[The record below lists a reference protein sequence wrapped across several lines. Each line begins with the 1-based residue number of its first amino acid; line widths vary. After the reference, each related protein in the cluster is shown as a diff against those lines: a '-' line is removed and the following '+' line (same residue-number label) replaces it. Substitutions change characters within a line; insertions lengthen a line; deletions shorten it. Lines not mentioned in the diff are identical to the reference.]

1 MATSKSSEKTVVH
14 KLRGKKKEAGV
25 HKVQKRNTIS
35 SVNETII
42 ELTNKITKI
51 NKELAKARKETK
63 QLRAEIEVINSV
75 QAGLASKMDLHA
87 IYELIGEKVREV
99 FKVQVVDIVTYNA
112 ESNLISMPY
121 SYEKGDRSVFSPREP
136 YGFRQQVIRTGVPL
150 LISHNFVKLAAQY
163 NNPLLTGTW
172 PKSALFVPMMTEGRV
187 IGIISLQDIDR
198 ENAFSASDVQLLQT
212 LANAMSVA
220 IENARLFDET
230 QHRARELATVNTV
243 SAALVSELDL
253 NMLID
258 LVGEQL
264 RSVFKADIA
273 YVALLDQEKGI
284 INFPYQYGE
293 QHLEPIQLGQGLTSR
308 IIQTGAP
315 LLINEAMNQQRQ
327 QLGVA
332 LIGKQALSYLGVPI
346 FVSGEAIGVISVQST
361 RQEGRF
367 TENDQRLLNT
377 IASNVGIAFQNAR
390 LFKAEQQAREQAE
403 TLRSVAQALNRSLS
417 LKDVFDL
424 VLTEIQK
431 VIPYDSAGI
440 YQVLEN
446 RRVFAAGRG
455 FTNIDELIG
464 ISFEFNQHEDEIG
477 YLISR
482 SLKPIILADASK
494 SYPQYFSTGSHAA
507 TTIRSYLAVPI
518 IDNQNLI
525 GMITLDMEEPGF
537 YNEHYAQLAMAFAAQ
552 AATAINNASLFNQT
566 QRLLKETEQRAAEL
580 DILNSVSE
588 AMVKTL
594 DVNTMTKLVGEKVLE
609 IFDTDSV
616 EIMLLDPQ
624 TNLIHV
630 SFEYDKNEG
639 GYIDYVE
646 PFPLGTGL
654 ASKVIR
660 TGEPLMLNTLQEEID
675 NGAYFPP
682 EIIERGEGI
691 LSQSWLGV
699 PIKDKDQV
707 LGILALANQRPYA
720 FNDNQL
726 HLLETLSSNVGV
738 AIINARLY
746 QGEQQRVSELA
757 IINSVQ
763 AGLAS
768 KLDMQEIYDLVG
780 EKLRDIFHN
789 TDLSIIIYEPAM
801 NLIHMPYAF
810 EYGKRWAHDPI
821 PLPEY
826 GFIAHVFRTG
836 KTLVLNENVT
846 KAFEEYGGHILTG
859 PTKESGL
866 QGPFTLRVGNL
877 VVSDLYIEKSSVH
890 VPLVSGGQTR
900 GVIALENMEREH
912 AFSESDVRLLETLA
926 SSMSIALENARL
938 WEQEKLF
945 LKALQRELEI
955 GREIQAGFLP
965 DTLPQAE
972 GWEITALLMSARE
985 VAGDFYDVFELSDG
999 NIGLVI
1005 ADVCD
1010 KGVGAALF
1018 MTLFRSL
1025 VRVIA
1030 NQEYFEKVKDSR
1042 QTHSIQE
1049 RLIHTMNLT
1058 NNYIAETHEKSGM
1071 FATLFFGIL
1080 NPQDGTLTYINGGHE
1095 PPLILQAGKVRES
1108 LIKTGPAVGV
1118 MINSNFETGEI
1129 QLMSGDIFFAF
1140 TDGVPDCMDPHGEF
1154 FGHQRIYD
1162 AFQTNCE
1169 SAHTLIEHLRSELDR
1184 HIRDADQFDDITLLA
1199 VQRK

>member
-1 MATSKSSEKTVVH
+1 
-14 KLRGKKKEAGV
+14 
-25 HKVQKRNTIS
+25 
-35 SVNETII
+35 
-42 ELTNKITKI
+42 
-51 NKELAKARKETK
+51 
-63 QLRAEIEVINSV
+63 
-75 QAGLASKMDLHA
+75 
-87 IYELIGEKVREV
+87 
-99 FKVQVVDIVTYNA
+99 
-112 ESNLISMPY
+112 
-121 SYEKGDRSVFSPREP
+121 
-136 YGFRQQVIRTGVPL
+136 
-150 LISHNFVKLAAQY
+150 
-163 NNPLLTGTW
+163 
-172 PKSALFVPMMTEGRV
+172 
-187 IGIISLQDIDR
+187 
-198 ENAFSASDVQLLQT
+198 
-212 LANAMSVA
+212 
-220 IENARLFDET
+220 
-230 QHRARELATVNTV
+230 
-243 SAALVSELDL
+243 
-253 NMLID
+253 
-258 LVGEQL
+258 
-264 RSVFKADIA
+264 
-273 YVALLDQEKGI
+273 
-284 INFPYQYGE
+284 
-293 QHLEPIQLGQGLTSR
+293 
-308 IIQTGAP
+308 
-315 LLINEAMNQQRQ
+315 
-327 QLGVA
+327 
-332 LIGKQALSYLGVPI
+332 
-346 FVSGEAIGVISVQST
+346 
-361 RQEGRF
+361 
-367 TENDQRLLNT
+367 
-377 IASNVGIAFQNAR
+377 
-390 LFKAEQQAREQAE
+390 
-403 TLRSVAQALNRSLS
+403 
-417 LKDVFDL
+417 
-424 VLTEIQK
+424 
-431 VIPYDSAGI
+431 
-440 YQVLEN
+440 
-446 RRVFAAGRG
+446 
-455 FTNIDELIG
+455 
-464 ISFEFNQHEDEIG
+464 
-477 YLISR
+477 
-482 SLKPIILADASK
+482 
-494 SYPQYFSTGSHAA
+494 
-507 TTIRSYLAVPI
+507 
-518 IDNQNLI
+518 
-525 GMITLDMEEPGF
+525 
-537 YNEHYAQLAMAFAAQ
+537 
-552 AATAINNASLFNQT
+552 
-566 QRLLKETEQRAAEL
+566 
-580 DILNSVSE
+580 
-588 AMVKTL
+588 
-594 DVNTMTKLVGEKVLE
+594 
-609 IFDTDSV
+609 
-616 EIMLLDPQ
+616 
-624 TNLIHV
+624 
-630 SFEYDKNEG
+630 
-639 GYIDYVE
+639 
-646 PFPLGTGL
+646 
-654 ASKVIR
+654 
-660 TGEPLMLNTLQEEID
+660 
-675 NGAYFPP
+675 
-682 EIIERGEGI
+682 
-691 LSQSWLGV
+691 
-699 PIKDKDQV
+699 
-707 LGILALANQRPYA
+707 
-720 FNDNQL
+720 
-726 HLLETLSSNVGV
+726 
-738 AIINARLY
+738 
-746 QGEQQRVSELA
+746 
-757 IINSVQ
+757 
-763 AGLAS
+763 
-768 KLDMQEIYDLVG
+768 
-780 EKLRDIFHN
+780 
-789 TDLSIIIYEPAM
+789 M

-1080 NPQDGTLTYINGGHE
+1080 NLQDGTLTYINGGHE
-1095 PPLILQAGKVRES
+1095 PPLILQAGKIRES

-1129 QLMSGDIFFAF
+1129 QLISGDIFFAF

-1169 SAHTLIEHLRSELDR
+1169 SAHMLIEHLRYELDR

>member
-1 MATSKSSEKTVVH
+1 
-14 KLRGKKKEAGV
+14 
-25 HKVQKRNTIS
+25 
-35 SVNETII
+35 
-42 ELTNKITKI
+42 
-51 NKELAKARKETK
+51 
-63 QLRAEIEVINSV
+63 
-75 QAGLASKMDLHA
+75 
-87 IYELIGEKVREV
+87 
-99 FKVQVVDIVTYNA
+99 
-112 ESNLISMPY
+112 
-121 SYEKGDRSVFSPREP
+121 
-136 YGFRQQVIRTGVPL
+136 
-150 LISHNFVKLAAQY
+150 
-163 NNPLLTGTW
+163 
-172 PKSALFVPMMTEGRV
+172 
-187 IGIISLQDIDR
+187 
-198 ENAFSASDVQLLQT
+198 
-212 LANAMSVA
+212 
-220 IENARLFDET
+220 
-230 QHRARELATVNTV
+230 
-243 SAALVSELDL
+243 
-253 NMLID
+253 MLID

>member
-25 HKVQKRNTIS
+25 HKVQKRNAIS

-42 ELTNKITKI
+42 ELTNKITRI

-99 FKVQVVDIVTYNA
+99 FKVQVVDIVTYDA
-112 ESNLISMPY
+112 DSNLISMPY

-172 PKSALFVPMMTEGRV
+172 PKSALFVPMVTEGRV

-440 YQVLEN
+440 YQVFEN

-464 ISFEFNQHEDEIG
+464 ISFEFNLHEDEIG

-859 PTKESGL
+859 PTKDSGL

-945 LKALQRELEI
+945 LRALQRELEI

-965 DTLPQAE
+965 DMLPQAE

-1129 QLMSGDIFFAF
+1129 HLMAGDIFFAF

-1169 SAHTLIEHLRSELDR
+1169 SAHMLIEHLRYELDR